1 MEEHLKKHI
10 TASAVIA
17 VFFVLVLGYG
27 AWSTVNAWAEESE
40 PTPVPSESLS
50 DATKEEI
57 DLLNEAVAK
66 KKQNI
71 DQIQQRINSVR
82 AKIDARRGQAASLE
96 NQLAIIENRLAKT
109 LLDVEQTNVEIEKVT
124 LEMTALDLRITDQ
137 SLTIAKKKSYLEE
150 FVRSISRLS
159 DRSALEVLLTQ
170 ESFSAFYDQ
179 IKRMEDVSS
188 DLDRTL
194 TDVIALKTS
203 LESQQTEKV
212 QQKTKLDELKNRLE
226 NTQSQLDEE
235 KVAKNDLATSVAKE
249 SVALNQDLATLRAQ
263 QNSIDNDLLTL
274 ERSLRKK
281 LEEAEKLRSRGEN
294 EEGSTA
300 DLMWPVSPGRGITTY
315 FHDPEYPF
323 RYIFEHPG
331 LDVRAAQGT
340 PIKAMASGFVG
351 RAKDAGMG
359 YSYVMIIHDDGL
371 SSVYGHVSRILVKE
385 NQFVEKGDVVA
396 LSGAT
401 PGTPGAGPLT
411 TGPHLHFEI
420 RLNGIPV
427 NPMDYLSL

>member
-27 AWSTVNAWAEESE
+27 AWSTINAWAEESE
-40 PTPVPSESLS
+40 PVAPPSESLS

-96 NQLAIIENRLAKT
+96 NQLAIIENRLTKT

-124 LEMTALDLRITDQ
+124 LEMTSLDLRITDQ
-137 SLTIAKKKSYLEE
+137 SITIAKKKSYLEE

-188 DLDRTL
+188 DLERTL
-194 TDVIALKTS
+194 TDVIVLKTS
-203 LESQQTEKV
+203 LESQQAEKLS
-212 QQKTKLDELKNRLE
+212 QKSKLDELKNRLE

-235 KVAKNDLATSVAKE
+235 KVAKNDLATSVSKE
-249 SVALNQDLATLRAQ
+249 AVALNQDLVTLRAQ

-281 LEEAEKLRSRGEN
+281 LEDAEKLRSRGEG
-294 EEGSTA
+294 EEGTA
-300 DLMWPVSPGRGITTY
+300 DLAWPVSPGRGITTY

-331 LDVRAAQGT
+331 LDIRAAQGT
-340 PIKAMASGFVG
+340 PIKAAASGFVG
-351 RAKDAGMG
+351 RAKNAGLG
-359 YSYVMIIHDDGL
+359 YSYIMIVHDDGL
-371 SSVYGHVSRILVKE
+371 STVYGHVSRILVKE
-385 NQFVEKGDVVA
+385 NDFVEQGDVIG

-411 TGPHLHFEI
+411 TGPHLHYEV

-427 NPMDYLSL
+427 NPLDYHSL